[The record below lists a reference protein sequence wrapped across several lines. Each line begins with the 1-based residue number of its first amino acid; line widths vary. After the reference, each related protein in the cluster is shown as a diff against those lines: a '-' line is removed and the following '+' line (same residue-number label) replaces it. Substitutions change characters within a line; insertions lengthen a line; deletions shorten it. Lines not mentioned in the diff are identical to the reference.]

1 MDELDYQILK
11 FLKDNSRMRVSA
23 ISQKVNLSVT
33 AVIDRI
39 KKLENAGII
48 KQYTVVINPEKIG
61 KDITAFISVSLE
73 HPKHNN
79 EFIEMIMLHNEVLE
93 CHYITGDYDFLLKIV
108 TGGSGSLEKVLTYI
122 KSLHGVALTRTLVV
136 LSTVKNEIS
145 ILPEVRKTKKAKGEQ
160 EK

>member
-1 MDELDYQILK
+1 MDELDSRILK

-39 KKLENAGII
+39 KKLESAGII
-48 KQYTVVINPEKIG
+48 KQYTVVIDPEKIG

-73 HPKHNN
+73 HPKFNN
-79 EFIEMIMLHNEVLE
+79 DFIEMMAQNSEVLE
-93 CHYITGDYDFLLKIV
+93 CHYITGDYDFLLKVI

-122 KSLHGVALTRTLVV
+122 KSVHGVALTRTLVV

-145 ILPEVRKTKKAKGEQ
+145 VLPEVRKNKKTKGE
-160 EK
+160 

>member
-48 KQYTVVINPEKIG
+48 KQYTVVIDPEKIG
-61 KDITAFISVSLE
+61 KDITAFISVSLD
-73 HPKHNN
+73 HPKFNN
-79 EFIEMIMLHNEVLE
+79 DFIEMMAQNSEVLE
-93 CHYITGDYDFLLKIV
+93 CHYITGDYDFLLKVI

-122 KSLHGVALTRTLVV
+122 KSVHGVALTRTLVV

-145 ILPEVRKTKKAKGEQ
+145 VLPEVRKSKKAKGE
-160 EK
+160 

>member
-23 ISQKVNLSVT
+23 ISQKINLSVT

-48 KQYTVVINPEKIG
+48 KQYTVVIDPEKIG

-73 HPKHNN
+73 HPKFNN
-79 EFIEMIMLHNEVLE
+79 EFVEMMAQNSEVLE
-93 CHYITGDYDFLLKIV
+93 CHYITGDYDFLLKVI

-122 KSLHGVALTRTLVV
+122 KSVHGVALTRTLVV

-145 ILPEVRKTKKAKGEQ
+145 VLPEVRRNKKVKGE
-160 EK
+160 

>member
-1 MDELDYQILK
+1 
-11 FLKDNSRMRVSA
+11 MRVSA

-48 KQYTVVINPEKIG
+48 KQYTVVIDPEKIG

-73 HPKHNN
+73 HPKFNN
-79 EFIEMIMLHNEVLE
+79 EFVEMMAQNSEVLE
-93 CHYITGDYDFLLKIV
+93 CHYITGDYDFLLKVI
-108 TGGSGSLEKVLTYI
+108 TGGSGYLEKVLTYI
-122 KSLHGVALTRTLVV
+122 KSVHGVALTRTLVV

-145 ILPEVRKTKKAKGEQ
+145 VLPEVRRNKKVKGE
-160 EK
+160 